1 MDERRRGALA
11 LGRCRTREAP
21 DDRVA
26 AFDLHARADGDSI
39 VVSGVVSSGHLKRRA
54 LAAVDRAIPDDPIED
69 VTVLEADGRE
79 RVVAAPDRPCRDAPD
94 EDAERVTEL
103 VYGQSVTA
111 FDARGGWRRVRVP
124 DGYLAWVRDG
134 YLVAPA
140 DVDPDA
146 VLDPAAPVERGPAD
160 DPDPVDPLH
169 AGVPCER
176 RGRDGDRARVAFR
189 TGATA
194 TLPADAVRV
203 PPEDPTGD
211 DVVASA
217 ESYLE
222 TDYRWGGMTLEG
234 IDCSGLV
241 WMAYRQNGAVLPRD
255 ADQQRAM
262 GRPVDRDDL
271 EPGDLLFFPGHV
283 AISRGGDRIVHASSS
298 SGGVVR
304 ATLDPEA
311 SGFEASG
318 PHEAGYDEALDEEFA
333 CARRV
338 L

>member
-1 MDERRRGALA
+1 MDDERGARLA
-11 LGRCRTREAP
+11 LDRCRTRVAP

-26 AFDLHARADGDSI
+26 AFEVSATRERSSNPADDGTNGGGI
-39 VVSGVVSSGHLKRRA
+39 TVSGTVSEAFYRDRA
-54 LAAVDRAIPDDPIED
+54 LAAVDRVIDGDPTD
-69 VTVLEADGRE
+69 RVTVLEGRRRAVGAP
-79 RVVAAPDRPCRDAPD
+79 RVACRGAPDA
-94 EDAERVTEL
+94 DAERVTEAL
-103 VYGQSVTA
+103 YGQVVTA
-111 FDARGGWRRVRVP
+111 FDRRDGWRRVRVP
-124 DGYLAWVRDG
+124 DGYLAWVPDRTLGDRD
-134 YLVAPA
+134 

-146 VLDPAAPVERGPAD
+146 VVVADPGDAGPVAPLYPGS
-160 DPDPVDPLH
+160 
-169 AGVPCER
+169 PCR
-176 RGRDGDRARVAFR
+176 IRGRAGDGVRVAFA
-189 TGATA
+189 TGSTA
-194 TLPADAVRV
+194 TLPVDAVAR
-203 PPEDPTGD
+203 PPGDPAGE
-211 DVVASA
+211 DVVAAA
-217 ESYLE
+217 ESYLG

-311 SGFEASG
+311 SG